1 MRSNVDFILLATNE
15 EKNLHMEFS
24 SVKGCQMFIQF
35 LSLPAFSIQVIAP
48 SIIELEKLLFSI
60 AC

>member
-15 EKNLHMEFS
+15 EKNLHMEFNT
-24 SVKGCQMFIQF
+24 VKGCQMLMQF
-35 LSLPAFSIQVIAP
+35 LPLPAFSIQVIAP